1 MQRLGMRQEAHLIQ
15 NERVKGEWTDELVF
29 AILAEE
35 WRTGEAGRG

>member
-1 MQRLGMRQEAHLIQ
+1 MERLGMRPEAHLIQ

-35 WRTGEAGRG
+35 WSAGAGGRG